1 MLKNNIHAT
10 PIKATNPRITQKG
23 INLGYCFAADE
34 PSGEIAIASAN
45 KFKKHS
51 IPKLKKNGV
60 CQYGK
65 RKNNIS

>member
-23 INLGYCFAADE
+23 INLGYCSAADE
-34 PSGEIAIASAN
+34 PSGEIAIASAD

-51 IPKLKKNGV
+51 IPKLKKTAFASIEKG
-60 CQYGK
+60 
-65 RKNNIS
+65 RII